1 MKEHQAKGSLTRRLI
16 VSAAIL
22 MVLFL
27 GLAGY
32 ALDRAFYQSQI
43 AAQGERLFIRVFNLL
58 SVAELDDVTLNLPR
72 VLRDERFNSPES
84 GLVGL
89 VLDQTRM
96 SIWESLSSEWFE
108 AGEWVR
114 AQPSL
119 SAGEEQFG
127 IYGNWVYQRNGFIW
141 EDPTGVDRYFEF
153 WVLEDASPLNSA
165 VQTFRSQLWGSLIAV
180 TTGLLIVLSLVLA
193 WGLRP
198 LRLLTQNLNRIRSGQ
213 AEVLTGNY
221 PKELAPLT
229 NSLNQLIQAEQGQR
243 ERYRKAMAD
252 LAHSLKTPLA
262 VMRTLSGVD
271 QEEINEQVK
280 RMDQIVRYQ
289 LQRAVT
295 DARNGPVLGQRCDVN
310 GAVKRLGK
318 ALEKAFANDDKV
330 LDLPDTDDEIYVAMD
345 SNDVLEVLG
354 NLIEN
359 AFKYGRSVIM
369 VSFEVNEKTVLVNV
383 DDDGPGLSEQESQ
396 QVLTRGKRL
405 DSLQPGQGIGL
416 AMVNDILSSY
426 RLDMSISKSPLGGAR
441 FSLALPAVH

>member
-1 MKEHQAKGSLTRRLI
+1 MVTSESKGSLTRRLI
-16 VSAAIL
+16 VSAAVV

-27 GLAGY
+27 GLTGY
-32 ALDRAFYQSQI
+32 ALDRAFYKSQI

-58 SVAELDDVTLNLPR
+58 SVAELDDSTLALPI

-89 VLDQTRM
+89 VLDHTRM

-108 AGEWVR
+108 AGQWVR
-114 AQPSL
+114 SKPNIG
-119 SAGEEQFG
+119 AGEEEFG
-127 IYGNWVYQRNGFIW
+127 IYGSWVYQRNGFIW
-141 EDPTGVDRYFEF
+141 EDPKGDDRYFEF
-153 WVLEDASPLNSA
+153 WVLENASPLNKS
-165 VQTFRSQLWGSLIAV
+165 VQTFRSQLWGSLTAV
-180 TTGLLIVLSLVLA
+180 TIALLIFLSLVTA

-198 LRLLTQNLNRIRSGQ
+198 LRVLAVNLNRIRSG
-213 AEVLTGNY
+213 ESDKLSGEY
-221 PKELAPLT
+221 PKELTPLT

-243 ERYRKAMAD
+243 ERYRKAMGD

-262 VMRTLSGVD
+262 VMRTISSND
-271 QEEINEQVK
+271 QEEINEQVV

-295 DARNGPVLGQRCDVN
+295 DARSGPVLGQRCDIN
-310 GAVKRLGK
+310 KAVQRLGN
-318 ALEKAFANDDKV
+318 ALEKAFIHEDKV
-330 LDLPDTDDEIYVAMD
+330 LDLPEDDHEIFVAMD

-359 AFKYGRSVIM
+359 GFKYGRSVIS
-369 VSFEVNEKTVLVNV
+369 VVFEEQDSFIQVHV
-383 DDDGPGLSEQESQ
+383 DDDGAGVSEEQSK

-405 DSLQPGQGIGL
+405 DTMQPGQGIGL

-426 RLDMSISKSPLGGAR
+426 RVELGISKSPLGGAR
-441 FSLALPAVH
+441 FSLKLPRVT

>member
-1 MKEHQAKGSLTRRLI
+1 
-16 VSAAIL
+16 
-22 MVLFL
+22 
-27 GLAGY
+27 
-32 ALDRAFYQSQI
+32 
-43 AAQGERLFIRVFNLL
+43 
-58 SVAELDDVTLNLPR
+58 
-72 VLRDERFNSPES
+72 
-84 GLVGL
+84 
-89 VLDQTRM
+89 
-96 SIWESLSSEWFE
+96 
-108 AGEWVR
+108 
-114 AQPSL
+114 
-119 SAGEEQFG
+119 
-127 IYGNWVYQRNGFIW
+127 
-141 EDPTGVDRYFEF
+141 
-153 WVLEDASPLNSA
+153 
-165 VQTFRSQLWGSLIAV
+165 
-180 TTGLLIVLSLVLA
+180 
-193 WGLRP
+193 
-198 LRLLTQNLNRIRSGQ
+198 
-213 AEVLTGNY
+213 
-221 PKELAPLT
+221 
-229 NSLNQLIQAEQGQR
+229 
-243 ERYRKAMAD
+243 
-252 LAHSLKTPLA
+252 
-262 VMRTLSGVD
+262 
-271 QEEINEQVK
+271 
-280 RMDQIVRYQ
+280 Q

-369 VSFEVNEKTVLVNV
+369 VSYEANEKTVLVNV